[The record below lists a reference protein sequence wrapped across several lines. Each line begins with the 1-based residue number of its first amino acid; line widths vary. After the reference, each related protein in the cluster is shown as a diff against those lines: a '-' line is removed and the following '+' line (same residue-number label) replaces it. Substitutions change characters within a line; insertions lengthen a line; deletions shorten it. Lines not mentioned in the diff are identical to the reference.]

1 MTDRSLATSA
11 DYADALLVA
20 RRAKN
25 WLFLLV
31 LLMLLGQIAI
41 FFVAR
46 YTDLIAVASRGWGSG
61 AAASVE
67 AERVEVGAT
76 QPTTVAVGDA
86 VGSTAA
92 EPVVK
97 PVAQPAARDV
107 LRYVSGLVQFMGTI
121 LPMLLAAVLLLIVN
135 IMLVGRLIGVSRV
148 TSAFVCCLLLILL
161 MFPWQI
167 YFGGRPDAGD
177 FRVPGVLYTWHD
189 LYSNAKFATSDMKL
203 AVVKWARFLVMP
215 LIALVLLLM
224 IQIKSNRGLRQA
236 LGEEN
241 PEIQITT

>member
-31 LLMLLGQIAI
+31 LVMLLVQIAL

-46 YTDLIAVASRGWGSG
+46 YTTLIVIDSTAT
-61 AAASVE
+61 
-67 AERVEVGAT
+67 T
-76 QPTTVAVGDA
+76 QPAGR
-86 VGSTAA
+86 
-92 EPVVK
+92 EF
-97 PVAQPAARDV
+97 
-107 LRYVSGLVQFMGTI
+107 LHYVSGVVLFVGTI
-121 LPMLLAAVLLLIVN
+121 LPILLALVLLLIVN

-148 TSAFVCCLLLILL
+148 MSAFLCCLVLMLL

-167 YFGGRPDAGD
+167 FFGGRPDPSD

-189 LYSNAKFATSDMKL
+189 LRSHAKFDSKDLHL
-203 AVVKWARFLVMP
+203 AIVKWARFFVMP
-215 LIALVLLLM
+215 LIATILLLM

-236 LGEEN
+236 LGEDV
-241 PEIQITT
+241 PDISITT